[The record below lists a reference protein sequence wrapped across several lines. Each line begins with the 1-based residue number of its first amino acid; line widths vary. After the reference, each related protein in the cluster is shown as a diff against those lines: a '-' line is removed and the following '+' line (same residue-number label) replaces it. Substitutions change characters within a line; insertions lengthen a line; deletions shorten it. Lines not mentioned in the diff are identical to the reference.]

1 MDLCKAEAI
10 TMMIMTTIM
19 ITIPI
24 NMLPTHIPRSLQT
37 CRLFNR
43 VSFAVIVPHK
53 LFKVPNFAMDAV
65 RR

>member
-1 MDLCKAEAI
+1 
-10 TMMIMTTIM
+10 MMIMTTIM